1 MTCANR
7 LKGVS
12 SFLRAARPWLPLV
25 LAFAVFAG
33 LCMTVLTLL
42 PGGPP
47 ALSSPA
53 AVSYSDPDPSSGV
66 WSSYAQTT
74 AAAAPGYG
82 SPRDV
87 TIRKTG
93 TAAVLATVI
102 PPRPYQTFAFV
113 TGTGE
118 PNRWIAGAQRWHPVH
133 LDNSAQP
140 VTLFLLT
147 FHPAANRVTVTG
159 LPAPPMLA
167 SGLIT
172 DGSPL
177 AVAGT
182 ASTGQLTAVTLS
194 PDGSRLALLTT
205 TAAGYQVNLYPAA
218 GGSRAGSTAR
228 TWASRGAAGAD
239 PATWAFSLTWLGDN
253 RTLTIGI
260 TARGVAAAIRG
271 HSSVVWLDT
280 ARPSGSVT
288 AAARTVALTFP
299 RPTSPPTF
307 GGPDA
312 PNGCTGAPV
321 PASDGRTV
329 LCSGTAAFP
338 VTMAGA
344 TSVGIWVFAA
354 RTGKLTD
361 AWNQH
366 TLCCLLTSTDFPD
379 ILWVSPHGDSV
390 IAAGMTMK
398 NQGAQLF
405 LRAPNGRLR
414 QLPWS
419 GLLQYPRLGNII
431 EPSTAW

>member
-1 MTCANR
+1 VNA
-7 LKGVS
+7 
-12 SFLRAARPWLPLV
+12 FLRGARPWLPLV

-47 ALSSPA
+47 SLSSPV

-66 WSSYAQTT
+66 WSAYAQTT
-74 AAAAPGYG
+74 PASG
-82 SPRDV
+82 SGFAGPRDV

-93 TAAVLATVI
+93 TAAVLATVS
-102 PPRPYQTFAFV
+102 PPRPYETFAFV
-113 TGTGE
+113 AGTGE
-118 PNRWIAGAQRWHPVH
+118 PDRWIAGAQPWHPVR

-140 VTLFLLT
+140 VTLFLLA
-147 FHPAANRVTVTG
+147 FHSTSRRVTVTR
-159 LPAPPMLA
+159 LPAPAMLA

-172 DGSPL
+172 DRSPL
-177 AVAGT
+177 AVAGS
-182 ASTGQLTAVTLS
+182 AGAGQLAAVTLS
-194 PDGSRLALLTT
+194 PDGRRLALLIT
-205 TAAGYQVNLYPAA
+205 TAAGYQVRVYPVGGGATA
-218 GGSRAGSTAR
+218 GDTAK
-228 TWASRGAAGAD
+228 TWTELSAAGAA
-239 PATWAFSLTWLGDN
+239 PATWAFSLNWLGDA
-253 RTLTIGI
+253 RTLAIGI
-260 TARGVAAAIRG
+260 TDRGTATAIRG
-271 HSSVVWLDT
+271 HSSVFWLDT
-280 ARPSGSVT
+280 ARPAGALATSGT
-288 AAARTVALTFP
+288 TVPLSFP
-299 RPTSPPTF
+299 APTSTATF
-307 GGPDA
+307 GGPHA

-338 VTMAGA
+338 VNMAGA
-344 TSVGIWVFAA
+344 TSVGIWTFSA

-366 TLCCLLTSTDFPD
+366 TICCLLTSTDFPN

-419 GLLQYPRLGNII
+419 GLLHYPSVGNIS